1 MNANQ
6 LALAR
11 KNLDK
16 RLVSLRG
23 EGFAM
28 PSGGWLKA
36 LREALG
42 MTTRQLATRMGVAP
56 SRVPTIEKAE
66 LTGAT
71 TIKTLRAAAEAM
83 DCVFVY
89 AIVPR
94 TSLEQTVTRRAEAK
108 VEEELSRLNHTMS
121 LENQAMAK
129 DDLAQERARLVQEM
143 LAGSPRRIWDEA

>member
-6 LALAR
+6 LGLAR

-16 RLVSLRG
+16 RFASLRR

-28 PSGGWLKA
+28 PAGGWLKA
-36 LREALG
+36 IREALG
-42 MTTRQLATRMGVAP
+42 MTSRQLAERMGAAP

-66 LTGAT
+66 LSGST

-83 DCVFVY
+83 DCVLVY

-94 TSLEQTVTRRAEAK
+94 TSLEEIVTRRAEEK
-108 VEEELSRLNHTMS
+108 VGERLSRLNHTMA
-121 LENQAMAK
+121 LENQAMAS
-129 DDLAQERARLVQEM
+129 DDLVQERARLVQEL
-143 LAGSPRRIWDEA
+143 LAKSPRRIWDDA